1 MTAAVR
7 LANHPSAV
15 RLASEVVGEVSGAGN
30 MIIALLPR
38 VARAPRQVVV
48 ETGPIQDGINH
59 HQAAGMEEVDQ
70 AAGMEAT
77 NQMAGMEAAADRS
90 PDKEVAGMEA
100 ASQGQTAHQAE
111 GQHDKAEE
119 GVEAGLEQGMWM
131 PQVSLL
137 RMDLAMSSCNS
148 KWI

>member
-7 LANHPSAV
+7 LANHPSAA
-15 RLASEVVGEVSGAGN
+15 RLASEVVGEVNGAGN

-70 AAGMEAT
+70 S
-77 NQMAGMEAAADRS
+77 AGMEAAADRS

-119 GVEAGLEQGMWM
+119 EVEAGLEQGMWM
-131 PQVSLL
+131 PQVPLL
-137 RMDLAMSSCNS
+137 RMDLAMSSCNW